1 MEVPVAKVPAKYP
14 GPLVL
19 PRMTAITAIAAQES
33 EKCSGVIHLPN
44 LTTATEETR
53 AILKGHPRVE
63 TPALED

>member
-1 MEVPVAKVPAKYP
+1 MEAPGCKPPAKYP

-19 PRMTAITAIAAQES
+19 PHMTAITAIAAQEL

-53 AILKGHPRVE
+53 ELRHIPGSKRPR
-63 TPALED
+63 